1 MALLVSDSHQAE
13 AFKLLTDGDDTER
26 LVPLHRYNAE
36 DEALRLATIHVATC
50 YSWLLLPDNDIFEVI
65 HQVLYFVQTSAVA
78 GCYQCTAVSLATNE
92 ASTETF
98 NDASA
103 GETLLLLAD
112 AWLLLL
118 ANVCGIKTSYLCGAQ
133 GFRFCRVGRQD
144 SSTYFYRRDLWLDR
158 DSLSVICQSAH
169 KYAMQDM
176 LVSSSSQGLNAQLLW
191 TCKHMYKQ
199 I

>member
-103 GETLLLLAD
+103 GETLLTHGFFC
-112 AWLLLL
+112 WLMYAVSRPVTYAALR
-118 ANVCGIKTSYLCGAQ
+118 GS
-133 GFRFCRVGRQD
+133 GFVG
-144 SSTYFYRRDLWLDR
+144 
-158 DSLSVICQSAH
+158 
-169 KYAMQDM
+169 
-176 LVSSSSQGLNAQLLW
+176 
-191 TCKHMYKQ
+191 
-199 I
+199 